1 MYTQRENLATGL
13 LLILL
18 LRWCYCKVLFPVI
31 IFFHVSVWVWPAL
44 PREQNFQMI
53 TLLQI
58 PFTPLLIPPV
68 FWRKT
73 KQITFTFSLGTHCSS
88 SSYTESGSFCLLRN
102 CRFLWSLWP
111 NLNLIYL
118 SNHLF
123 LLPLLSMSILM
134 FSGAG
139 ESYFV
144 YCERLLQ

>member
-1 MYTQRENLATGL
+1 MYSQRENLATEL

-18 LRWCYCKVLFPVI
+18 LRWCYCKVLLPVI
-31 IFFHVSVWVWPAL
+31 IFFHVCVWVWPAL
-44 PREQNFQMI
+44 PREQNFQII

-58 PFTPLLIPPV
+58 PFPSSDSSYFLKEDKANHIYLFSGHTLLI
-68 FWRKT
+68 
-73 KQITFTFSLGTHCSS
+73 QQLH
-88 SSYTESGSFCLLRN
+88 TESDSFCLWRN

>member
-1 MYTQRENLATGL
+1 MYTQRENLTTGL

-18 LRWCYCKVLFPVI
+18 LRWCYCKVLFPAI
-31 IFFHVSVWVWPAL
+31 IFFHVCVWIWPAL
-44 PREQNFQMI
+44 PREQNFQII

-58 PFTPLLIPPV
+58 PFPSSDSSCFLKEDKANHIN
-68 FWRKT
+68 
-73 KQITFTFSLGTHCSS
+73 FSLGTHCSS
-88 SSYTESGSFCLLRN
+88 SSYTESDSFCLLRN
-102 CRFLWSLWP
+102 CRILWSLWP

-123 LLPLLSMSILM
+123 LLPLLSTSILM